1 MNNVALQLKIKQRLN
16 KLDSNDYDNIQPWQM
31 VEAFNKAQL
40 AWCRRQLHGYNN
52 FKEGDEGSK
61 RRIDDLQILL
71 KEKDMSLKKQELFVQ
86 TDELPSDYFEWK
98 RIDIDAGNECC
109 DNKKKMVV
117 YLAEEA
123 NVNNILRD
131 HNKKPSFEWAETF
144 CTLKGNHIRIY
155 TNGEFNIDKCVLTY
169 YRLPRYVEI
178 KNSNSIYNYNG
189 ETIEMSGND
198 VECEFKDDIAE
209 LMIDEAVKIIAS
221 DIESLVQKSISE
233 NNVEL
238 NN

>member
-1 MNNVALQLKIKQRLN
+1 MNNTALQLKIKERLN
-16 KLDSNDYDNIQPWQM
+16 KLSSNDYDNIEKWQM

-40 AWCRRQLHGYNN
+40 NWCRRQLHGINQV
-52 FKEGDEGSK
+52 KEGDEGSK

-71 KEKDMSLKKQELFVQ
+71 KEKKMDGKTKDLYFETESL
-86 TDELPSDYFEWK
+86 PADYFEWK
-98 RIDIDAGNECC
+98 RINAVGGNECC
-109 DNKKKMVV
+109 SNTHHMIV

-123 NVNNILRD
+123 NVDALLRD

-144 CTLKGNHIRIY
+144 CTLKGNKVRIY
-155 TNGEFNIDKCVLTY
+155 TNNEFTLSNAVLTY
-169 YRLPRYVEI
+169 YRMPRMIEI
-178 KNSNSIYNYNG
+178 KDSVSVITLKRS
-189 ETIEMSGND
+189 EVD

-209 LMIDEAVKIIAS
+209 LIIDEAVKIIAS
-221 DIESLVQKSISE
+221 DIESFNQKTISE